1 MQGPWLSSL
10 VGLLIITGEIVGG
23 LLAKKIRYLKWQCV
37 VSIFLGGLFF
47 ALVATCNPDTR
58 ARACAFVALG
68 VFFLGWAESV
78 SISLVTLTAR
88 HQDELGTASG
98 IAGSTRFLI
107 ASIAATVYTVIL
119 TQETAKKVPPRVT
132 AAVEEAGLS
141 ASAAQSFL
149 AALTGGTSSALEQV
163 PGITDSIIATGTRAY
178 QDASASAYGVVFL
191 STIAWTAVGVI
202 ATLVLPNVDHLLT
215 EQVAATLGRGKN
227 EKTDARENA

>member
-1 MQGPWLSSL
+1 MSSL

-47 ALVATCNPDTR
+47 ALVATCDADTQ

-78 SISLVTLTAR
+78 SISLVTLTAK

-119 TQETAKKVPPRVT
+119 TNETAKKVPSRVIS
-132 AAVEEAGLS
+132 AVEGAGLS
-141 ASAAQSFL
+141 ESGAQSFL
-149 AALTGGTSSALEQV
+149 TALTAGSSSALEQV
-163 PGITDSIIATGTRAY
+163 PGITDRIIAIGTRAY
-178 QDASASAYGVVFL
+178 QDGSASAYGVVFL

-215 EQVAATLGRGKN
+215 EQVAATLRKGKN
-227 EKTDARENA
+227 EKTEERGNV